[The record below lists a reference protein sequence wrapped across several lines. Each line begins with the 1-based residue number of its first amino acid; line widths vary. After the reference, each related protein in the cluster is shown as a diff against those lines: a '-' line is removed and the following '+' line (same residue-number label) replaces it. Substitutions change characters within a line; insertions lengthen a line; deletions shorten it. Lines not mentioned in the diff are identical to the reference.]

1 MGLKSKVELS
11 GLVVGSQKHL
21 FIMCPSYM
29 LHTVSGIKPV
39 VKSGLLKTNLL
50 NEVLVFFFFNDINK
64 SLANYS
70 LWVKFAF
77 IQPES

>member
-1 MGLKSKVELS
+1 MGLKSKVEYQVWLLVAKNTYLLCVPVTCCTLFQ
-11 GLVVGSQKHL
+11 GL
-21 FIMCPSYM
+21 
-29 LHTVSGIKPV
+29 KPV

-50 NEVLVFFFFNDINK
+50 NKGTCFFFNDINK

-70 LWVKFAF
+70 LWAKFAF

>member
-1 MGLKSKVELS
+1 
-11 GLVVGSQKHL
+11 
-21 FIMCPSYM
+21 M

-50 NEVLVFFFFNDINK
+50 NKGTCFFFNDINK

-70 LWVKFAF
+70 LWAKFAF